1 MSNLVDAHRFYDVP
15 RSNGVLLEVNSRQLD
30 AAAHIGIRLQV
41 KNKIAARHF
50 SLQPVIIEHVGTHH
64 PDDGVPSMMADELW
78 PAGAEVVINRYVRP
92 VSYKLVDY
100 VAPDKARSASYER
113 PLHSALP
120 ASIQ

>member
-1 MSNLVDAHRFYDVP
+1 
-15 RSNGVLLEVNSRQLD
+15 
-30 AAAHIGIRLQV
+30 
-41 KNKIAARHF
+41 
-50 SLQPVIIEHVGTHH
+50 
-64 PDDGVPSMMADELW
+64 MMADELW
-78 PAGAEVVINRYVRP
+78 PAGAEVVINRYVRPVSYKFVDYVAPDKARSASAEVVINRYVRP